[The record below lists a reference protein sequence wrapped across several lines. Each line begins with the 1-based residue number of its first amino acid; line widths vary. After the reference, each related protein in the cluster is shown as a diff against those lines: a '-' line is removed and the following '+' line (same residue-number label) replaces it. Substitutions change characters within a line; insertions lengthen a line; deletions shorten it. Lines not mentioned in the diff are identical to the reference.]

1 MVPVEENDLKPK
13 NFGAIYHCRSVV
25 VVVAVTRRGV
35 DFLNGCIAIYTVY

>member
-25 VVVAVTRRGV
+25 VVVVAVTRRGV
-35 DFLNGCIAIYTVY
+35 DFLNGCIAS

>member
-25 VVVAVTRRGV
+25 VVVAVTIDVMYCTG
-35 DFLNGCIAIYTVY
+35 I

>member
-25 VVVAVTRRGV
+25 VVAVTV
-35 DFLNGCIAIYTVY
+35 DVMYCTGI

>member
-25 VVVAVTRRGV
+25 VVVVAVTV
-35 DFLNGCIAIYTVY
+35 DVMYCTGI